1 MSEWQNPLFTK
12 VIRKSKLG
20 CIITM
25 NRFNVGPKLCVNE
38 STKGRKNTIDIK
50 FCFQQVHPS
59 KMRIII
65 HNC

>member
-25 NRFNVGPKLCVNE
+25 NRFNVGPNLCVNK
-38 STKGRKNTIDIK
+38 STKGKKKKLLTSDFDFNKYT
-50 FCFQQVHPS
+50 QV
-59 KMRIII
+59 KRE
-65 HNC
+65 